1 MFLCHQADVLNDLDD
16 ISELFSDSQLFGRNA
31 AAAGSGRRYKKKG
44 RARESGADS
53 SEGEIDVLDDSQG
66 DEPEDGEEEGEEEDE
81 EEEEEGEEEEEEEHD
96 EVVEVDEE
104 ETAADLQDGAEEGT
118 GAGAWDLEDAAEEPP
133 VAKRSRNAKV
143 SSKDV
148 VLVCYVCQ
156 AISSAVL
163 MA

>member
-1 MFLCHQADVLNDLDD
+1 MFNDLDD
-16 ISELFSDSQLFGRNA
+16 ISELFSDSQLVGRNA
-31 AAAGSGRRYKKKG
+31 AAAGSGGRYKKKG

-53 SEGEIDVLDDSQG
+53 PEGEIDVLDDSQG
-66 DEPEDGEEEGEEEDE
+66 DEPEDGEEEGEEEDVSE
-81 EEEEEGEEEEEEEHD
+81 DEGEEEEEEEHD
-96 EVVEVDEE
+96 EVEEE
-104 ETAADLQDGAEEGT
+104 ETAAELQDGAEEGT

-133 VAKRSRNAKV
+133 VAKRSRNATV
-143 SSKDV
+143 ESKYV